1 MSVNE
6 LRQYVAHVLREATR
20 IDDKFYSALDAA
32 IASSNFW
39 LEDNGPDDPDY
50 NSVYGEDID
59 QTPAAEVL
67 GEVLTDY
74 FRSVNYP
81 VIVAVRSPDID
92 VGKNIKFLMGPDHP
106 NYPDRVVV
114 GGQMGLSDQ
123 GRRILYLDLGLFNDD
138 PEQDVGI
145 FQRDDINPAR
155 LSKSIGSIVRHEL
168 IHALQYDK
176 RSKSEKIGRRHAKKK
191 YEDDG
196 SIVISNNRNQYLSS
210 HIEVDA
216 YAHEFAEEL
225 LSEMSLEEA
234 LNFIRRPSASDP
246 RISDQFK
253 EYLEG
258 VSSKKALRNL
268 MKKVYYHLMD
278 LSSRNNPNESGS

>member
-1 MSVNE
+1 MSVNR
-6 LRQYVAHVLREATR
+6 LRQYVAYVLREATK
-20 IDDKFYSALDAA
+20 IDDKFYSDLDSA
-32 IASSNFW
+32 IANSNFW

-50 NSVYGEDID
+50 NTVYGEAVD

-67 GEVLTDY
+67 GDVLTDY
-74 FRSVNYP
+74 FKSVGYP
-81 VIVAVRSPDID
+81 VIVAVRSPDLEI
-92 VGKNIKFLMGPDHP
+92 GNNIKFLMGPEHP
-106 NYPDRVVV
+106 NYPNRVVM
-114 GGQMGLSDQ
+114 GGSMGLTEK
-123 GRRILYLDLGLFNDD
+123 GRRILYLNLGVFNDD
-138 PEQDVGI
+138 PDQEVGV
-145 FQRDDINPAR
+145 FQMDDINPDR

-168 IHALQYDK
+168 IHSLQYDK
-176 RSKSEKIGRRHAKKK
+176 RSKSEKISRIKAKKK

-196 SIVISNNRNQYLSS
+196 SIVVSSNRNQYLSS

-234 LNFIRRPSASDP
+234 LSFIRKPSANDP

-258 VSSKKALRNL
+258 VSSRKALQNL
-268 MKKVYYHLMD
+268 MKKVYQHLMD
-278 LSSRNNPNESGS
+278 LSARRNPNESS